1 MKKNIKKKQP
11 KQQTYSAGQALT
23 NKERIEQNR
32 ETINDLMHSSAKN
45 LDSINMLRYQ
55 ITSVEP
61 LILFQPQQKL
71 VPSVKRKTTVDYTNL
86 KNIGLAYDYIL
97 KHKNTKIDSYQIR
110 QIHDI
115 LTQGT
120 DCPNGYRIGMVKV
133 FDEFA
138 PSIEKIYYKMNDIE
152 YHLSDKSHSVLTRA
166 FDVHY
171 DIIMTQPF
179 CDFNKRTA
187 RMIMNWFLIQ
197 NGYRPI
203 VFNKKN
209 DANEY
214 TNALRE
220 RVSGNRRAY
229 TEYMEKCMLRTQK
242 EIISI
247 LR

>member
-1 MKKNIKKKQP
+1 M
-11 KQQTYSAGQALT
+11 
-23 NKERIEQNR
+23 
-32 ETINDLMHSSAKN
+32 
-45 LDSINMLRYQ
+45 
-55 ITSVEP
+55 TSVEP
-61 LILFQPQQKL
+61 LILFQPQQRL
-71 VPSVKRKTTVDYTNL
+71 VPSIKRKNTIDYTNL

-97 KHKNTKIDSYQIR
+97 QNKSTKIDSYQIR

-120 DCPNGYRIGMVKV
+120 DCPNGYRLGMVKV

-138 PSIEKIYYKMNDIE
+138 PSNEKIYYRMDDIE

-179 CDFNKRTA
+179 SDFNKRTA
-187 RMIMNWFLIQ
+187 RMVMNWFLIQ

-203 VFNKKN
+203 VFNKKT

-214 TNALRE
+214 TKSLRE
-220 RVSGNRRAY
+220 RIHGNHRAY